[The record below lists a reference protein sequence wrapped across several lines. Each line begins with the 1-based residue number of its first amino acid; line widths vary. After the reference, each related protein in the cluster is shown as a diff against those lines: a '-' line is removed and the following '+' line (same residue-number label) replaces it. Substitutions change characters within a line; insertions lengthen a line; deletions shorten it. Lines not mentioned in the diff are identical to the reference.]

1 MTREEIKK
9 NLMHG
14 DQIRVARKLGT
25 HKDYVNQVL
34 NDKKRG
40 QRGKGKL
47 ILEELQ
53 NLAERNIN
61 YFNNNK

>member
-9 NLMHG
+9 NLTHG
-14 DQIRVARKLGT
+14 DQIKVARKLGT

-34 NDKKRG
+34 NNEKRG

-47 ILEELQ
+47 ILKELQ
-53 NLAERNIN
+53 NLAKHNIN
-61 YFNNNK
+61 YFNNNN